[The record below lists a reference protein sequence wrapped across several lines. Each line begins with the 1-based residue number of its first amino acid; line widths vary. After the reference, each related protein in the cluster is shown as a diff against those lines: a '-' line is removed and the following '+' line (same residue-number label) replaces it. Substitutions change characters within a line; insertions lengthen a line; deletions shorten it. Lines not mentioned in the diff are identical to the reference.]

1 MREVISIAA
10 EARSRAGKGN
20 ARATR
25 LEGRVPAVI
34 YGGKEPPLTV
44 SVNLKELLL
53 QFNKGNFL
61 TRLFD
66 IELPGGKQRVLP
78 RDVQLHPVTDRPVHA
93 DFMRV
98 DANSRIRIF
107 VPAHFVDIDQ
117 SPGIKKGGVLNIV
130 RHEVE
135 FYCPANEIP
144 ERITISLAGL
154 EIGTSIHISS
164 VTLPAGVTPVI
175 SNRDFTVATI
185 AAPTKAEE
193 TAAVAAAPAADAK
206 APAAA
211 KAAPG
216 AAPAA
221 AAGGKAP
228 AAAKAPAA
236 KAPAA
241 KK

>member
-10 EARSRAGKGN
+10 EARSRAGKGT

-25 LEGRVPAVI
+25 LKLRVPAVI
-34 YGGKEPPLTV
+34 YGGKEPPV
-44 SVNLKELLL
+44 IISIDSKELLA
-53 QFNKGNFL
+53 QYNKGSFL

-66 IELPGGKQRVLP
+66 IELPEGKQRVLP
-78 RDVQLHPVTDRPVHA
+78 RDVQLHPVTDRPIHA

-107 VPAHFVDIDQ
+107 VPVHFVDTDQ

-144 ERITISLAGL
+144 ESITVSLAGT
-154 EIGTSIHISS
+154 EIGTSIHISA
-164 VTLPAGVTPVI
+164 VKLPAGLKPVI
-175 SNRDFTVATI
+175 SNRDFTVATV
-185 AAPTKAEE
+185 AAPSKAEE
-193 TAAVAAAPAADAK
+193 VAVAATAAPAADAK
-206 APAAA
+206 AAPAAGV

-216 AAPAA
+216 QAPAA
-221 AAGGKAP
+221 AAAG
-228 AAAKAPAA
+228 AKAPAA

>member
-10 EARSRAGKGN
+10 EARSWAGKGT

-25 LEGRVPAVI
+25 LKLRVPAVI
-34 YGGKEPPLTV
+34 YGGKEPPV
-44 SVNLKELLL
+44 IISIDSKELLA
-53 QFNKGNFL
+53 QYNKGSFL

-66 IELPGGKQRVLP
+66 IDLPEGKQRVLP
-78 RDVQLHPVTDRPVHA
+78 RDVQLHPVTDRPIHA

-107 VPAHFVDIDQ
+107 VPVHFVDTDQ

-144 ERITISLAGL
+144 ESITVSLAGT
-154 EIGTSIHISS
+154 EIGTSIHISA
-164 VTLPAGVTPVI
+164 VTLPAGLKPVI
-175 SNRDFTVATI
+175 SNRDFTVATV
-185 AAPTKAEE
+185 AAPSKAEE
-193 TAAVAAAPAADAK
+193 VAVAATAAPAADAK
-206 APAAA
+206 APAM

-216 AAPAA
+216 QAPAA
-221 AAGGKAP
+221 AASSAKAP
-228 AAAKAPAA
+228 AAAAKAPAA
-236 KAPAA
+236 K
-241 KK
+241 K